1 MCIRDS
7 TSSMSKPYGDAPRDL
22 IVSHLAQLKPIL
34 QANADIIATVQ
45 VGFIGAWGEWY
56 YTDYFGDQGSVS
68 ASQWDDRRA
77 VVEALLS
84 SLPSTRTVQLR
95 VPSFK
100 KQLYGTAALTST
112 EAFTGTAKSRIGH
125 HNDCFLASADD
136 FGTYSSPATDKA
148 YLGVENLYVCLLYT
162 SRCV

>member
-95 VPSFK
+95 VPSF
-100 KQLYGTAALTST
+100 
-112 EAFTGTAKSRIGH
+112 
-125 HNDCFLASADD
+125 
-136 FGTYSSPATDKA
+136 
-148 YLGVENLYVCLLYT
+148 CLLYT